1 MADRGAR
8 EAERFFSEPFSRPF
22 DLRVFPDRPSL
33 TAFWRRAWNAPE
45 FEPQCWMVASGTA
58 GTLAVLSPGAWKA
71 EACEHDPRDRAA
83 TQKLLTHEIVH
94 VYHGQRSPDPEF
106 QDSEEVGWFVEG
118 LAVLVS
124 GQLDGA
130 RLGRAR
136 EAVASGK
143 APARLADLWSGPDR
157 YGFAGSM
164 VSYLDRTWGRATLLK
179 LMGFTRN
186 REVLEALALTE
197 KELLDRWK
205 ADLASTE
212 PAAGAH

>member
-124 GQLDGA
+124 GQL
-130 RLGRAR
+130 
-136 EAVASGK
+136 
-143 APARLADLWSGPDR
+143 
-157 YGFAGSM
+157 AGC
-164 VSYLDRTWGRATLLK
+164 
-179 LMGFTRN
+179 
-186 REVLEALALTE
+186 
-197 KELLDRWK
+197 
-205 ADLASTE
+205 
-212 PAAGAH
+212 